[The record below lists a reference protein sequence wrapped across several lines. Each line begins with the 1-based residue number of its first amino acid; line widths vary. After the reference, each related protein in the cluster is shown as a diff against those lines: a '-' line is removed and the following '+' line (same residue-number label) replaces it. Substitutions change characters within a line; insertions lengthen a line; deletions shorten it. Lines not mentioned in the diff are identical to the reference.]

1 MDDKKLNRIITFIIY
16 TLTLTLICLIIYNAY
31 LIFDNNYFTSNPPKN
46 SINVGPI
53 SIDCLQNIY
62 Y

>member
-31 LIFDNNYFTSNPPKN
+31 LIFDNNYFTNTPPKN
-46 SINVGPI
+46 SIKVGPI
-53 SIDCLQNIY
+53 SVDCLQNIY
-62 Y
+62 P